1 MRSCED
7 CTHHERF
14 LEYDRG
20 HAYDME
26 RCELT
31 CEVTTDG
38 MEPCED
44 FEPDVDTPKPVT
56 DSRDLLEYDVRS
68 SLGFTTGDVIGWL
81 DRQAA
86 ITEREC
92 AMAEADRLHEQMKR
106 HERQRDEL
114 QSEIDAIKNLRDYWK
129 LHADCWADKHA
140 ELQAKLDSYDETHV
154 LLPLD
159 ADGVPIRIGDMLTE
173 NGDPCKFEVM
183 SLTYYEDCVDV
194 NACGANPKLCTHVK
208 PRTIEDVLRDAGVSV
223 AAIED
228 VAAEIRELMEV
239 GE

>member
-1 MRSCED
+1 MNKDTREKLEADIRRYVLHVGEATVMS
-7 CTHHERF
+7 ER
-14 LEYDRG
+14 
-20 HAYDME
+20 
-26 RCELT
+26 
-31 CEVTTDG
+31 TD
-38 MEPCED
+38 EQ
-44 FEPDVDTPKPVT
+44 VVH
-56 DSRDLLEYDVRS
+56 
-68 SLGFTTGDVIGWL
+68 GWL

-86 ITEREC
+86 ITRREC
-92 AMAEADRLHEQMKR
+92 LGI
-106 HERQRDEL
+106 DEL
-114 QSEIDAIKNLRDYWK
+114 DQIEELKKDCAIWHDLAKRWETECDRQLERIDE
-129 LHADCWADKHA
+129 LH
-140 ELQAKLDSYDETHV
+140 AKLDAIAETHMP
-154 LLPLD
+154 LPLD